1 MIKPLFGARDDEWV
15 VMVGRYVLN
24 MGAAEWATRLL
35 IERIDGTE
43 SEVLDTDLVSRVG
56 FIRKRYPRENR
67 ERHERAMRA
76 FEVAKRHSGFRNIV
90 AHSPLA
96 ISAQPDGSYLIQGIF
111 NATPQVV
118 VADAELVSL
127 AELRGRVDESA
138 ALARQLLEMQDD
150 FPVIASG

>member
-1 MIKPLFGARDDEWV
+1 
-15 VMVGRYVLN
+15 
-24 MGAAEWATRLL
+24 
-35 IERIDGTE
+35 
-43 SEVLDTDLVSRVG
+43 
-56 FIRKRYPRENR
+56 
-67 ERHERAMRA
+67 MRA
-76 FEVAKRHSGFRNIV
+76 LEVAKLHSGFRNIV

-111 NATPQVV
+111 NATPQVA

-127 AELRGRVDESA
+127 PELKGRVDESA